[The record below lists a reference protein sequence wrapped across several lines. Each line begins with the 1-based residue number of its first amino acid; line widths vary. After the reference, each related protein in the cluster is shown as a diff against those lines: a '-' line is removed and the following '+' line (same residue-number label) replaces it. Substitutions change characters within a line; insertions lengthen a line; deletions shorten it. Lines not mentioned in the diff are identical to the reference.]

1 MKRTIPKLAGL
12 AEVAALLAERAGKA
26 KVSRSYA
33 GQVTAH
39 PDFPEPV
46 QRLAMGPVWI
56 EADVKKFL
64 AVSRPPGRRRKEDGT
79 GTEPAPKPGAE
90 TS

>member
-1 MKRTIPKLAGL
+1 MKRNGIPKLAGL
-12 AEVAALLAERAGKA
+12 AEVAALLAERSGRA

-56 EADVKKFL
+56 EADVRKFL
-64 AVSRPPGRRRKEDGT
+64 STPRKPGRQRKE
-79 GTEPAPKPGAE
+79 EAQ
-90 TS
+90 

>member
-1 MKRTIPKLAGL
+1 MKRAVPRLAGL
-12 AEVAALLAERAGKA
+12 AEVAALLAERSGKA

-46 QRLAMGPVWI
+46 QRLAMGPVWL
-56 EADVKKFL
+56 EADVVKFIDTPR
-64 AVSRPPGRRRKEDGT
+64 APGRKRKE
-79 GTEPAPKPGAE
+79 EAQ
-90 TS
+90 

>member
-1 MKRTIPKLAGL
+1 MKRSVPRLAGL

-26 KVSRSYA
+26 RVSRSYA

-56 EADVKKFL
+56 EADVVKFIETPR
-64 AVSRPPGRRRKEDGT
+64 APGRKRKEDGQ
-79 GTEPAPKPGAE
+79 P
-90 TS
+90 

>member
-1 MKRTIPKLAGL
+1 MKRAVPKLAGL
-12 AEVAALLAERAGKA
+12 AEVAALLAARAGKA

-46 QRLAMGPVWI
+46 QRLAMGPVWV
-56 EADVKKFL
+56 EADVVKFIGTPR
-64 AVSRPPGRRRKEDGT
+64 VPGRKREG
-79 GTEPAPKPGAE
+79 E
-90 TS
+90 

>member
-1 MKRTIPKLAGL
+1 MKRAIPKLAGL
-12 AEVAALLAERAGKA
+12 AEVAALLAERAGRA

-46 QRLAMGPVWI
+46 QRLAMGPVWV
-56 EADVKKFL
+56 EADVVKFL
-64 AVSRPPGRRRKEDGT
+64 GTPRVPGRKRKE
-79 GTEPAPKPGAE
+79 E
-90 TS
+90 TQ

>member
-1 MKRTIPKLAGL
+1 VKRAVPKLAGL

-39 PDFPEPV
+39 PDFPVPV
-46 QRLAMGPVWI
+46 QRLAMGPVWV
-56 EADVKKFL
+56 EADVRAFL
-64 AVSRPPGRRRKEDGT
+64 AVERKPGRQRRE
-79 GTEPAPKPGAE
+79 E
-90 TS
+90 TK

>member
-1 MKRTIPKLAGL
+1 VKRTIPRLAGL
-12 AEVAALLAERAGKA
+12 AEIAGLLAERSGRA

-46 QRLAMGPVWI
+46 QRLAMGPVWV
-56 EADVKKFL
+56 EADVAKFIETPR
-64 AVSRPPGRRRKEDGT
+64 SPGRKRKEDG
-79 GTEPAPKPGAE
+79 K
-90 TS
+90 

>member
-1 MKRTIPKLAGL
+1 VTAEIPRLAGL
-12 AEVAALLAERAGKA
+12 AEVAALLARRAGKA

-46 QRLAMGPVWI
+46 QRLAMGPVWA
-56 EADVKKFL
+56 EADVVKFIGTPR
-64 AVSRPPGRRRKEDGT
+64 APGRKRKT
-79 GTEPAPKPGAE
+79 GQQETTTEGQ
-90 TS
+90 S